1 MKKIKGF
8 TLVEC
13 LVALAIL
20 GISSLIM
27 AQIYA
32 NISRINRE
40 NNYYNQSLANQV
52 KYSEKTLHKRSVGT
66 DTTAFIEIAYSDTNT
81 AGGKIADD
89 TDPRKAIPTTRAG
102 FATVDS
108 GTVNDVLAG
117 IKSETSD
124 PYIAFVKAE
133 SYDSTNKVWN
143 AETRKYPYSFA
154 IDLYVLNNRDENDN
168 VATDIDHDGSTADD
182 NHYLS
187 YKYFLPNAD

>member
-1 MKKIKGF
+1 MKKVKGF

-13 LVALAIL
+13 LVSLALL
-20 GISSLIM
+20 GIASLIM

-32 NISRINRE
+32 NVSRINRE

-52 KYSEKTLHKRSVGT
+52 KYSEKALHKRANGT
-66 DTTAFIEIAYSDTNT
+66 DTTAFIEVSYSDTAT
-81 AGGKIADD
+81 AGGKIANDS
-89 TDPRKAIPTTRAG
+89 DPRKPIPTTRSG
-102 FATVDS
+102 FATVNS
-108 GTVNDVLAG
+108 GTVDEVLAG

-133 SYDSTNKVWN
+133 SYDSTNDVYN
-143 AETRKYPYSFA
+143 AETRTYPYSFA
-154 IDLYVLNNRDENDN
+154 IDLYVLNNRDTDDN